1 MATDSPSTTMSSV
14 SEMVMLLSVVGLG
27 GGEAVAVGG
36 GEAVAVGGGRAVTVG
51 GGKVVGSGGGEAV
64 AVGVGEAVGAG
75 GCESV
80 QADPTAASSA
90 TTIEAT
96 TRSRLRVGLG
106 RSEHPALM
114 AEAPSG
120 STARS
125 HPTAH

>member
-1 MATDSPSTTMSSV
+1 M
-14 SEMVMLLSVVGLG
+14 G

-64 AVGVGEAVGAG
+64 AVGVGGAVMVGGGWAVALGVGAG
-75 GCESV
+75 GGESV

-90 TTIEAT
+90 ITIEAT

-106 RSEHPALM
+106 RSEHPALTVT
-114 AEAPSG
+114 APSG
-120 STARS
+120 WTARS